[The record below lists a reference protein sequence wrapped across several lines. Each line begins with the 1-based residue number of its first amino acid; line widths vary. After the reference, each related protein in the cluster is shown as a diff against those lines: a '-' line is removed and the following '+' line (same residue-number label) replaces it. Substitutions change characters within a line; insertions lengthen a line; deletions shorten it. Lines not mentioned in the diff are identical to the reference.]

1 MRFFFFVLVVLIS
14 CSKQIVLKENK
25 DLFIVNN
32 YENFSPIQFAESLAS
47 LQCEYHHLS
56 FDIIKGNSDDL
67 KDMGAF
73 LEGSSYGWTW
83 FNQNNRKYPSL
94 EQMVNGLCEFYVH
107 HMLPEAEKKDS
118 MLEVPT

>member
-67 KDMGAF
+67 QKAEE
-73 LEGSSYGWTW
+73 LSTEISNI
-83 FNQNNRKYPSL
+83 FNAVQNKYIYTENVDSASFVL
-94 EQMVNGLCEFYVH
+94 FQKELRVIYDLCIVS
-107 HMLPEAEKKDS
+107 KKK
-118 MLEVPT
+118 

>member
-1 MRFFFFVLVVLIS
+1 MRFFFFVLVVLTS

-25 DLFIVNN
+25 DLSIVNN

-67 KDMGAF
+67 KKAEELSTEISNVF
-73 LEGSSYGWTW
+73 SAV
-83 FNQNNRKYPSL
+83 QNKYIYTENVDSASFVL
-94 EQMVNGLCEFYVH
+94 FQKELRVIYDLCIVS
-107 HMLPEAEKKDS
+107 KKKYN
-118 MLEVPT
+118 LK